1 MRSLGESQARQP
13 KLNQEQLKKMGKR
26 RMKDKS
32 MKRASVN
39 VAGSSKRPRL
49 SVFRSNKHL
58 YAQLIDDDKAV
69 TLVATSDKGFK
80 GKYTKTDIAGMV
92 GETLAKRAK
101 TKKISKV
108 VFDRGSYRYHGRI
121 KALAE
126 GARKGGLKF

>member
-69 TLVATSDKGFK
+69 TLEATSDKGFK

-108 VFDRGSYRYHGRI
+108 VFDRGSYRYHGRV